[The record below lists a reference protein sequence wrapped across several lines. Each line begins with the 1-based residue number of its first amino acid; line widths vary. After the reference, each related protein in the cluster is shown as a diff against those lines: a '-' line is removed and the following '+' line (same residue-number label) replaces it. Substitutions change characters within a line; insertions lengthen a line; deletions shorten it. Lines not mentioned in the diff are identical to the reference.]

1 MDREQIA
8 RKLFEGMPD
17 ALVVA
22 DRKGLIRVWNGGAE
36 RIFGFAEGEALG
48 QSLDII
54 TPERLRE
61 RHWNGYEATMRTG
74 QTKYGAGDLLSVPA
88 IRKDGAQISIQFSI
102 VPLRGRGLRLAGGR
116 GDHARRHRGLRR
128 AQKVAARASWLRE
141 SSRLT
146 GTGFGLRDRASLHRN
161 WFTLGKRM
169 LRGLQCP
176 VRRKVFS

>member
-22 DRKGLIRVWNGGAE
+22 DREGIIRVWNGGAE

-48 QSLDII
+48 HSLDII

-61 RHWNGYEATMRTG
+61 RHWIGYEATMRTG

-102 VPLRGRGLRLAGGR
+102 VPLRGED
-116 GDHARRHRGLRR
+116 GDLQAVAAIMRDVTEDFEERKRLRR
-128 AQKVAARASWLRE
+128 ALR
-141 SSRLT
+141 S
-146 GTGFGLRDRASLHRN
+146 
-161 WFTLGKRM
+161 
-169 LRGLQCP
+169 
-176 VRRKVFS
+176 

>member
-1 MDREQIA
+1 MDRDQIA

-22 DRKGLIRVWNGGAE
+22 DREGIIRVWNGGAK

-61 RHWNGYEATMRTG
+61 RHWIGYEATMRTG
-74 QTKYGAGDLLSVPA
+74 QTKYGEGDLLSVPA

-102 VPLRGRGLRLAGGR
+102 VPLRGED
-116 GDHARRHRGLRR
+116 GDLQA
-128 AQKVAARASWLRE
+128 VAAIMRDVTEDFEERKRLQRA
-141 SSRLT
+141 
-146 GTGFGLRDRASLHRN
+146 
-161 WFTLGKRM
+161 
-169 LRGLQCP
+169 LRG
-176 VRRKVFS
+176 

>member
-1 MDREQIA
+1 MDRNQMA

-22 DRKGLIRVWNGGAE
+22 DREGIIRVWNGGAE

-61 RHWNGYEATMRTG
+61 RHWIGYEATMRTG

-88 IRKDGAQISIQFSI
+88 IRKNGAQISIQFSI
-102 VPLRGRGLRLAGGR
+102 VPLRGED
-116 GDHARRHRGLRR
+116 GDLQAVAAIMRDVTEDFEERKRLRR
-128 AQKVAARASWLRE
+128 AI
-141 SSRLT
+141 
-146 GTGFGLRDRASLHRN
+146 GG
-161 WFTLGKRM
+161 
-169 LRGLQCP
+169 
-176 VRRKVFS
+176 

>member
-1 MDREQIA
+1 MDRDQIA

-22 DRKGLIRVWNGGAE
+22 DREGIIRVWNGGAE

-61 RHWNGYEATMRTG
+61 RHWIGYEATMRTG

-102 VPLRGRGLRLAGGR
+102 VPLRGED
-116 GDHARRHRGLRR
+116 GDLQAVAAIMRDVTEDFEERKRLRR
-128 AQKVAARASWLRE
+128 A
-141 SSRLT
+141 
-146 GTGFGLRDRASLHRN
+146 
-161 WFTLGKRM
+161 
-169 LRGLQCP
+169 LRG
-176 VRRKVFS
+176 

>member
-1 MDREQIA
+1 MHRDQIA

-22 DRKGLIRVWNGGAE
+22 DRKGIIRVWNGGAE

-88 IRKDGAQISIQFSI
+88 IRRDGAQISIQFSI
-102 VPLRGRGLRLAGGR
+102 VPLRGED
-116 GDHARRHRGLRR
+116 GDLQA
-128 AQKVAARASWLRE
+128 VAAIMRDVTEDFEERKRLQRA
-141 SSRLT
+141 
-146 GTGFGLRDRASLHRN
+146 
-161 WFTLGKRM
+161 
-169 LRGLQCP
+169 LRG
-176 VRRKVFS
+176 

>member
-1 MDREQIA
+1 MDRDQIA

-22 DRKGLIRVWNGGAE
+22 DRKGIIRVWNGGAE

-61 RHWNGYEATMRTG
+61 RHWIGYEATIRTG
-74 QTKYGAGDLLSVPA
+74 QTKYGEGDLLSVPA

-102 VPLRGRGLRLAGGR
+102 VPLRGED
-116 GDHARRHRGLRR
+116 GDLQAVAAIMRDVTEDFEERKRLRR
-128 AQKVAARASWLRE
+128 A
-141 SSRLT
+141 
-146 GTGFGLRDRASLHRN
+146 
-161 WFTLGKRM
+161 
-169 LRGLQCP
+169 LRG
-176 VRRKVFS
+176 

>member
-1 MDREQIA
+1 MDWDQIA

-22 DRKGLIRVWNGGAE
+22 DRKGIIRVWNGGAE

-61 RHWNGYEATMRTG
+61 RHWIGYEATMRTG

-102 VPLRGRGLRLAGGR
+102 VPLRDED
-116 GDHARRHRGLRR
+116 GDLQAVAAIMRDVTEDFEERKRLRR
-128 AQKVAARASWLRE
+128 A
-141 SSRLT
+141 
-146 GTGFGLRDRASLHRN
+146 LRD
-161 WFTLGKRM
+161 
-169 LRGLQCP
+169 
-176 VRRKVFS
+176 

>member
-8 RKLFEGMPD
+8 RKLFEGIPD

-22 DRKGLIRVWNGGAE
+22 DRKGIIRVWNGGAE
-36 RIFGFAEGEALG
+36 RIFGFSEGEALG

-88 IRKDGAQISIQFSI
+88 VRKDGAQISIQFSI
-102 VPLRGRGLRLAGGR
+102 VPLRGED
-116 GDHARRHRGLRR
+116 GDLQAVAAIMRDVTEDFEERKRLRR
-128 AQKVAARASWLRE
+128 A
-141 SSRLT
+141 
-146 GTGFGLRDRASLHRN
+146 
-161 WFTLGKRM
+161 
-169 LRGLQCP
+169 LRG
-176 VRRKVFS
+176 

>member
-1 MDREQIA
+1 MDRNQIA

-22 DRKGLIRVWNGGAE
+22 DRKGIIRVWNGGAE

-88 IRKDGAQISIQFSI
+88 IRRDGAQISIQFSI
-102 VPLRGRGLRLAGGR
+102 VPLRGED
-116 GDHARRHRGLRR
+116 GDLQA
-128 AQKVAARASWLRE
+128 VAAIMRDVTEDFEERKRLQRA
-141 SSRLT
+141 
-146 GTGFGLRDRASLHRN
+146 
-161 WFTLGKRM
+161 
-169 LRGLQCP
+169 LRG
-176 VRRKVFS
+176 

>member
-1 MDREQIA
+1 MDRDQIA

-22 DRKGLIRVWNGGAE
+22 DRKGIIRVWNGGTD

-102 VPLRGRGLRLAGGR
+102 VPLRGEDGHLQAVAAIMRDVTEDFEERKR
-116 GDHARRHRGLRR
+116 LRR
-128 AQKVAARASWLRE
+128 A
-141 SSRLT
+141 
-146 GTGFGLRDRASLHRN
+146 
-161 WFTLGKRM
+161 
-169 LRGLQCP
+169 LRG
-176 VRRKVFS
+176 